1 MRARNDESP
10 ERDESRND
18 MKSVLRSN
26 AGYSLMEVMV
36 TLGIIGVLAGAAI
49 IVMPGLMK
57 QSRADGTV
65 AQALNTL
72 RLARDRA
79 IGERRNFE
87 VRFLSTNRIQV
98 ARQEIPGPATTIV
111 SDIYLENGQSF
122 LKFSTLGDTP
132 DAFGGSYPVSFGVTP
147 RQMFTSEGTFVDS
160 VGDTVN
166 GTVFLGTAGDLTSA
180 RAITFFGPTALLK
193 VWRWN
198 GSKWTE

>member
-1 MRARNDESP
+1 MTPRSAI
-10 ERDESRND
+10 
-18 MKSVLRSN
+18 KSLARSN
-26 AGYSLMEVMV
+26 AAGYSLMEVLV

-49 IVMPGLMK
+49 IVMPSFTQ

-65 AQALNTL
+65 AQALNAL

-98 ARQEIPGPATTIV
+98 ARQEIPGPATTVV
-111 SDIYLENGQSF
+111 SDVYLENGQQF
-122 LKFSTLGDTP
+122 LRFSSLGDTP
-132 DAFGGSYPVSFGVTP
+132 DAFGGSAAIAFGVTAT
-147 RQMFTSEGTFVDS
+147 QMFTSEGTFVDS
-160 VGDTVN
+160 IGDVLN
-166 GTVFLGTAGDLTSA
+166 GSVFFGTPGDKNTA
-180 RAITFFGPTALLK
+180 RAITVFGPTALIR

>member
-1 MRARNDESP
+1 
-10 ERDESRND
+10 
-18 MKSVLRSN
+18 MKSIPRSN
-26 AGYSLMEVMV
+26 AAGFTLMEMLVS
-36 TLGIIGVLAGAAI
+36 LGIIGVLAGAAI
-49 IVMPGLMK
+49 IVMPGLTK
-57 QSRADGTV
+57 QSRADGTI
-65 AQALNTL
+65 AQALNSL

-98 ARQEIPGPATTIV
+98 ARQEIPGPATTVV

-122 LKFSTLGDTP
+122 YRFSTLGDTP
-132 DAFGGSYPVSFGVTP
+132 DAFGGSAAVAFGITP
-147 RQMFTSEGTFVDS
+147 TQMFTSEGTFVDS

-166 GTVFLGTAGDLTSA
+166 GTVFFGTAGDKNTA
-180 RAITFFGPTALLK
+180 RAITVFGPTALLK